1 MWYRNVPAHELDDFL
16 SDDAGRVH
24 RWSLPPGSMPCDSR
38 QDLLEEMR
46 DIFPESVFRAAQAA
60 RNFSQQPI
68 YRGVPPTMRRGR
80 VILIGD
86 AAHIAV
92 PHIGA
97 GISLAV
103 RDTTEL
109 VRFWNPD
116 NVDAAI
122 AAWAASRRETAA
134 LNLKAAS
141 ELGRSLQFD
150 DNDWDS
156 WTPEQFERWWTNLTE
171 GHRLYFEAGAHTD

>member
-1 MWYRNVPAHELDDFL
+1 MRRLADEPGLVNCYRRHTHLVAYWVPHVSGRALNWMWYRNVPAHELDDFL

-86 AAHIAV
+86 AAHVAV

-109 VRFWNPD
+109 VRFLESRQRGCRNRG
-116 NVDAAI
+116 VGGLAARD
-122 AAWAASRRETAA
+122 RRT
-134 LNLKAAS
+134 
-141 ELGRSLQFD
+141 Q
-150 DNDWDS
+150 
-156 WTPEQFERWWTNLTE
+156 PES
-171 GHRLYFEAGAHTD
+171 GV